1 MASEQPRDDTESGEV
16 ELSPT
21 MTAKRVRDSV
31 QVKKRDG
38 NLVQTMFFS
47 EEQIDQMKDL
57 AEGGCDV

>member
-1 MASEQPRDDTESGEV
+1 MSDADVPASGEV

-21 MTAKRVRDSV
+21 MTAERVRDSV

-47 EEQIDQMKDL
+47 EAQIEQLKSL
-57 AEGGCDV
+57 AEADCDA